1 MESVIKTES
10 YFKFSFGEDDLS
22 FTCPRSKGQYK
33 IMVLQENGS
42 YLTYSAVVRDENTVE
57 IKVI

>member
-10 YFKFSFGEDDLS
+10 YFKFSFGENGLA

-33 IMVLQENGS
+33 IMVLQENG
-42 YLTYSAVVRDENTVE
+42 TYSAVVRDENTVE